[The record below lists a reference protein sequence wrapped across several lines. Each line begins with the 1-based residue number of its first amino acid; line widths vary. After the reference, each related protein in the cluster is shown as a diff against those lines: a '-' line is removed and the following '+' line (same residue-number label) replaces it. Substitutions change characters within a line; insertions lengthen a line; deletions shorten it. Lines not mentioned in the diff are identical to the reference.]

1 VKTNSKLILPVLA
14 VVQIINLQ
22 TLRALVPSC
31 SVILPTTSSTSLSL
45 SHSACFVLY
54 SYLSMPGFYLKD
66 ARFWQAGQHQA
77 AIKTTEKHTSS
88 ERKAGIQHLCA
99 HTSSERKAGIQH
111 LFQHLCAHTLSNKRM
126 VGWVQRSMLQT
137 RLVSQAHAH
146 LATSNFRAG
155 R

>member
-45 SHSACFVLY
+45 SPTQHVLY
-54 SYLSMPGFYLKD
+54 CTPTYLCPVSTSRMLDFGRQASIRQPLKQ
-66 ARFWQAGQHQA
+66 RRNTRVRKGKQAF
-77 AIKTTEKHTSS
+77 HTSALTRV
-88 ERKAGIQHLCA
+88 RKGKQAFN
-99 HTSSERKAGIQH
+99 TSA
-111 LFQHLCAHTLSNKRM
+111 LSNKRM